1 MLVPQ
6 GGDSFQFGRL
16 DIGNKLALP
25 APSRERAD
33 DHIALNDKLAV
44 VVAPAPVFDFP
55 VAFRDG
61 AALDRECPATA
72 VLSATAH
79 HDRLLVASRA

>member
-44 VVAPAPVFDFP
+44 VVAPAPIFDFP
-55 VAFRDG
+55 VAVRDG
-61 AALDRECPATA
+61 AAWVANAWLPPFCRPPT
-72 VLSATAH
+72 H
-79 HDRLLVASRA
+79 HDRLFVASRA